1 MQCPRPIFLTPKTNT
16 PIIQLLTL
24 VLKEMWNT
32 QEREYISDP
41 SLSLLNSVLCK
52 NIFSSTQLGNN
63 VSYNCRE

>member
-1 MQCPRPIFLTPKTNT
+1 MPKTNILTPKTNT

-24 VLKEMWNT
+24 VLKQMWNI